1 MSGVRRG
8 LISEIKRKIKRI
20 LSLLSSA
27 DFD

>member
-20 LSLLSSA
+20 LSLLSSD